1 MEKLKIIFV
10 CLILLPFVSA
20 CYEIR
25 EEVDIKKDGSGTY
38 ALILD
43 LSQSKAMLEMAMA
56 MPDNQ
61 GKIPFAELDSSFAK
75 GTARFKNMPGISQV
89 QPLNNRQEYVFGMK
103 FDFKDVTALN
113 LALQRATNDQG
124 PTDPV
129 TSPTPQIYKFTKRT
143 LERTGDFFLKG
154 LTDMSSLTADNTE
167 NAEQIKDLLKRASYV
182 CLIRT
187 EGKIKK
193 FTNPKAELSYTAK
206 EVRFSANLL
215 DLLEDRANCANTVK
229 FK

>member
-1 MEKLKIIFV
+1 MEKLKILFA
-10 CLILLPFVSA
+10 CLILLPFVSG

-38 ALILD
+38 ALVLD
-43 LSQSKAMLEMAMA
+43 LSQSKALIEMAMA
-56 MPDNQ
+56 MPENQ

-75 GTARFKNMPGISQV
+75 GTARFKNMPGISQI
-89 QPLNNRQEYVFGMK
+89 QPLNNRQDYVFGMK

-113 LALQRATNDQG
+113 QALQKATTDAG
-124 PTDPV
+124 PTSQMAGPA
-129 TSPTPQIYKFTKRT
+129 PQIYKFTKRT

-154 LTDMSSLTADNTE
+154 LTDMSSLTADNAE
-167 NAEQIKDLLKRASYV
+167 NAEQIKDLLKSASYV
-182 CLIRT
+182 GLIRT

-193 FTNPKAELSYTAK
+193 FSNPKAELSYTAK